1 MIFLF
6 RILFQIPRERDQ
18 LGIVTIPCQQH
29 CKQTCPHTVNRVK
42 TYVRLLSLFVIPV
55 GTMYYTSCSTCKG
68 LQKIDAT
75 RAQELE
81 HQLGT

>member
-1 MIFLF
+1 
-6 RILFQIPRERDQ
+6 
-18 LGIVTIPCQQH
+18 
-29 CKQTCPHTVNRVK
+29 VK

-55 GTMYYTSCSTCKG
+55 GSMYYTSCSTCKG